1 MLNKHFVKLL
11 LVVSSNA
18 DTFVCFL
25 NLPMSY
31 LPPANTLEVNGIYVT
46 FGTLNSS
53 VSFQKQ
59 YPGSNMP
66 YIISFAMQL
75 LHNIYTE
82 EYRWFNYMLNAILS
96 TQCLMG
102 LPWEKPIAVHEVM
115 ICVIMFLLI
124 PEGTLFPCEIRM
136 YVCLFVV
143 VLCWSVLLSNHYSTL
158 LPERLEQASVVISI
172 CAELGYI
179 FAI

>member
-1 MLNKHFVKLL
+1 MLILL
-11 LVVSSNA
+11 LKKK
-18 DTFVCFL
+18 
-25 NLPMSY
+25 NLPVSY
-31 LPPANTLEVNGIYVT
+31 LTPANTLEVNGIYVT

-102 LPWEKPIAVHEVM
+102 PPWDKPIAVHEVM
-115 ICVIMFLLI
+115 ICVIMFLLTFTNVL
-124 PEGTLFPCEIRM
+124 PEGTLFPRIRM
-136 YVCLFVV
+136 YVLYVCL
-143 VLCWSVLLSNHYSTL
+143 LLSFVGVSYCPTIT
-158 LPERLEQASVVISI
+158 RLR
-172 CAELGYI
+172 GPKD
-179 FAI
+179 